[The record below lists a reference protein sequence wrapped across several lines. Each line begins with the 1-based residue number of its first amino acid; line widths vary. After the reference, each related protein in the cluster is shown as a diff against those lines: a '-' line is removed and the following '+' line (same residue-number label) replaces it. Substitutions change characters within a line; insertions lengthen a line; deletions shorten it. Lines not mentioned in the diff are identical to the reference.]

1 MTTETARVKNKS
13 APRQMSARVQDIRRE
28 LRLTLEQVAER
39 SGLSVST
46 ISKIENAKRGWS
58 PASLQALADALGV
71 GMADLINPYDV
82 LQEIDTKLA
91 ASHELQTSHT
101 ARLNEL
107 EAKIDKLTTQVG
119 EILLRLPPKA

>member
-1 MTTETARVKNKS
+1 
-13 APRQMSARVQDIRRE
+13 
-28 LRLTLEQVAER
+28 
-39 SGLSVST
+39 
-46 ISKIENAKRGWS
+46 
-58 PASLQALADALGV
+58 
-71 GMADLINPYDV
+71 MADLINPYDV